1 MAETITMTIEEY
13 KKLKE
18 AVTISKAQYEE
29 MAETIEIL
37 SDKEAIKD
45 IEKSREEII
54 QGRFITF
61 KKLKDEFR
69 SKDSR

>member
-1 MAETITMTIEEY
+1 M
-13 KKLKE
+13 L
-18 AVTISKAQYEE
+18 
-29 MAETIEIL
+29 ETIEIL
-37 SDKEAIKD
+37 SDKDTIKD

-61 KKLKDEFR
+61 KKLKDELR